1 MNRKIR
7 ALLAVL
13 LCAVLVMSISAA
25 IPGASAVEYNIGD
38 VDMNGSVDAV
48 DARIVLRAA
57 AKLDT
62 LTAFESLL
70 ADVDQSGAV
79 DATDAR
85 LVLRFAAKL
94 DPMPDVKY
102 IDPADVTTTEPATE
116 APTTEPTTVPT
127 TAEPTTAAPTTA
139 APTTV
144 APTTE
149 APTTEAP
156 TTEAPTTAA
165 PTTVVPTTEA
175 PTTEAPTTEPT
186 TVHVSDGSGVPSSR
200 ARTEAPKSYYIKVN
214 MTDSKGTSVPM
225 EIATYEVKGLLGDST
240 RRSTFVHTKGNL
252 GNGGADMDIGIIS
265 CDTAS
270 ASKNG
275 VYVINYEKEKYLY
288 ITKAIL
294 TFAGIKSED
303 LTKDLDA
310 GGIDIPKI
318 TNISELD
325 PVYNEDGT
333 VTVRLNNDDGSY
345 SVYDFADKNTNVASR
360 VISYNADDSVFS
372 TLIVD
377 AYSEDDSVIK
387 SFFDPPE
394 DFKKLEVFSFSDLE
408 ATNEALEFMQEMG
421 IA

>member
-1 MNRKIR
+1 MWECLSMNRKIR

-25 IPGASAVEYNIGD
+25 IPGASAVEYNVGD

-102 IDPADVTTTEPATE
+102 IDPADVTTTEPAAVIT
-116 APTTEPTTVPT
+116 TTEPTTVPT
-127 TAEPTTAAPTTA
+127 TAEPTTAAPTT
-139 APTTV
+139 
-144 APTTE
+144 E
-149 APTTEAP
+149 APTTE
-156 TTEAPTTAA
+156 TPTTAA

-175 PTTEAPTTEPT
+175 PTTQVPTTETPTTEAPTTEPT

-200 ARTEAPKSYYIKVN
+200 ARTEAPKSYYMKANITDGNGVSSPVEISIGEVIGLFGKVN
-214 MTDSKGTSVPM
+214 KS
-225 EIATYEVKGLLGDST
+225 TY
-240 RRSTFVHTKGNL
+240 VHAKGNL
-252 GNGGADMDIGIIS
+252 GKGTQDIDIGIIS
-265 CDTAS
+265 CETAS

-275 VYVINYEKEKYLY
+275 LYVINYEKEKYLFVP
-288 ITKAIL
+288 KVIL
-294 TFAGIKSED
+294 ATV
-303 LTKDLDA
+303 
-310 GGIDIPKI
+310 GIDADTLTDELEVGTIPIPKI

-345 SVYDFADKNTNVASR
+345 SIYDFADKNAIVASR
-360 VISYNADDSVFS
+360 VVSYNPDDSVFS
-372 TLIVD
+372 TLVID

-387 SFFDPPE
+387 SYFNPPA
-394 DFKKLEVFSFSDLE
+394 DFQRVELNPTSLDDV
-408 ATNEALEFMQEMG
+408 TEALAFMEEMG

>member
-38 VDMNGSVDAV
+38 IDMNGSVDAV

-94 DPMPDVKY
+94 DPMPDIKY
-102 IDPADVTTTEPATE
+102 IDPADVTTAEPTTE

-139 APTTV
+139 APTT
-144 APTTE
+144 
-149 APTTEAP
+149 EAP

-175 PTTEAPTTEPT
+175 PTTQVPTTQVPTTEAPTTEPT

-200 ARTEAPKSYYIKVN
+200 AKTEVPNSYYMKAN
-214 MTDSKGTSVPM
+214 LTDGNGASSPM
-225 EIATYEVKGLLGDST
+225 EIAIGEVSGLFGKVNK
-240 RRSTFVHTKGNL
+240 STFVHTKGNL
-252 GNGGADMDIGIIS
+252 GTGTQDMDVGIIS
-265 CDTAS
+265 CDTAG

-275 VYVINYEKEKYLY
+275 VYIINYEKEKYLF
-288 ITKAIL
+288 IPKLIL
-294 TFAGIKSED
+294 TSVGINAES
-303 LTKDLDA
+303 LTDELEVSS
-310 GGIDIPKI
+310 IPIPKI
-318 TNISELD
+318 TNVSELD

-345 SVYDFADKNTNVASR
+345 SVYDFADKNANVASR
-360 VISYNADDSVFS
+360 VISYNADGSVFS

-377 AYSEDDSVIK
+377 AFSEDANTVK
-387 SFFDPPE
+387 SYFDPPA
-394 DFKKLEVFSFSDLE
+394 DFKGITLSI
-408 ATNEALEFMQEMG
+408 TNADDVTEALEFMQEMG